1 MASQIPMLIINIFLG
16 LLFGTIL
23 SDKSAPGICSVFIS
37 LSGILGGCWMPLETM
52 AGFETFCRFFPFYPS
67 VYIGRIVTN
76 ATNAFGNIY
85 TFDNIAL
92 LGLIPLI
99 IFMLSSVILTIISF
113 KNNMVSDN

>member
-1 MASQIPMLIINIFLG
+1 
-16 LLFGTIL
+16 
-23 SDKSAPGICSVFIS
+23 
-37 LSGILGGCWMPLETM
+37 MPLETM
-52 AGFETFCRFFPFYPS
+52 AGFETFCRFLPFYPS
-67 VYIGRIVTN
+67 VYIGRIITN

-99 IFMLSSVILTIISF
+99 IFMLSSVILAIISF